1 MKDLIRKILN
11 ENEFDWLDSGKD
23 ILQSKGF
30 NLMDYLMAVATAATY
45 DVAPGLTIKTYRVG
59 TFNDKE
65 SIIYDIYANRK
76 YIVVDDKTY
85 WVDGRK
91 KELTNKIYFD
101 LIYNLQEVG
110 ILPEEIDVYNQ
121 GIIRRTIKDFLNN
134 LSA

>member
-30 NLMDYLMAVATAATY
+30 DLMDYLV
-45 DVAPGLTIKTYRVG
+45 KTYPVG
-59 TFNDKE
+59 TFGDKE

-101 LIYNLQEVG
+101 LIYNLQEEGV
-110 ILPEEIDVYNQ
+110 LPEEIDVYNQ
-121 GIIRRTIKDFLNN
+121 GIIRRAIKDFLNN
-134 LSA
+134 LST

>member
-30 NLMDYLMAVATAATY
+30 DLMKYLTTTDEFFHY
-45 DVAPGLTIKTYRVG
+45 QQKKIKTYPVG
-59 TFNDKE
+59 TFGDKE
-65 SIIYDIYANRK
+65 SIIYDMYANRK
-76 YIVVDDKTY
+76 YIVVDDKVY

-101 LIYNLQEVG
+101 LIYNLQEEG

-134 LSA
+134 LST

>member
-1 MKDLIRKILN
+1 M
-11 ENEFDWLDSGKD
+11 
-23 ILQSKGF
+23 
-30 NLMDYLMAVATAATY
+30 
-45 DVAPGLTIKTYRVG
+45 VG
-59 TFNDKE
+59 TFGDKE

-101 LIYNLQEVG
+101 LIYDLQEEG
-110 ILPEEIDVYNQ
+110 ILPEEIDIYNQ

-134 LSA
+134 LST